1 MMNKLFRRLLAPFA
15 TLLALGPAA
24 SAVARPAQAA
34 KPALWEISDP
44 DTTIYL
50 FGTIHLLP
58 EQLRWRTPA
67 FDNAVAQSQQLV
79 VETIV
84 DQQNPQSIAAAEMSL
99 GFKRGLPPIAQRVPP
114 AKLPKLRAA
123 IAKSG
128 VPEKVFDQMK
138 TWLAFVQLAG
148 VQFRDMG
155 LKGTSGPEEILRQ
168 QFLSAHKSI
177 GELETNVEQF
187 SYFDRMSEK
196 AQQELLEGAIEP
208 QGSTDKEFGGM
219 LASWSRGDV
228 NAIALTFN
236 RELSQSPEIRKS
248 LLQDRNANWAKWIQ
262 QRMEQPGTI
271 MVAVGAGHLAG
282 KDSVLEMLKKD
293 GYSVRRLQ

>member
-168 QFLSAHKSI
+168 QFLSAKKPI

-187 SYFDRMSEK
+187 TYFDRMSEK
-196 AQQELLEGAIEP
+196 SQRQLLEGALEE
-208 QGSTDKEFGGM
+208 GDANKEFGGM
-219 LASWSRGDV
+219 VAAWTRGDV
-228 NAIALTFN
+228 KEIAVTFN
-236 RELSQSPEIRKS
+236 RDLSATPEVRD
-248 LLQDRNANWAKWIQ
+248 LLLRQRNANWAKWIE
-262 QRMEQPGTI
+262 QRLAQPGAVL
-271 MVAVGAGHLAG
+271 VAVGAGHLAG
-282 KDSVLEMLKKD
+282 KGSVI
-293 GYSVRRLQ
+293 

>member
-1 MMNKLFRRLLAPFA
+1 MNKLFRRLLAPFA
-15 TLLALGPAA
+15 TLLAFGPAA
-24 SAVARPAQAA
+24 SAEARPAQAA

-148 VQFRDMG
+148 VQFREMG
-155 LKGTSGPEEILRQ
+155 LKGTNGPEEILRQ
-168 QFLSAHKSI
+168 QFLSAKKPI

-187 SYFDRMSEK
+187 TYFDRMSEK
-196 AQQELLEGAIEP
+196 SQRQLLEGALEE
-208 QGSTDKEFGGM
+208 GDANKEFGGM
-219 LASWSRGDV
+219 VAAWKRGDV
-228 NAIALTFN
+228 KEIEVTFN
-236 RELSQSPEIRKS
+236 RDLSATPEVRD
-248 LLQDRNANWAKWIQ
+248 LLLRQRNANWTKWIE
-262 QRMEQPGTI
+262 QRLAQPGAVL
-271 MVAVGAGHLAG
+271 VAVGAGHLAG
-282 KDSVLEMLKKD
+282 KGSVIDMLRRD
-293 GYSVRRLQ
+293 GYQVRRLQ

>member
-1 MMNKLFRRLLAPFA
+1 MNKLFRRLLAPFA

-24 SAVARPAQAA
+24 SAVARPVQAA

-67 FDNAVAQSQQLV
+67 FDNAVAKSQQLV

-99 GFKRGLPPIAQRVPP
+99 GFKRGLPPIAERVPP

-168 QFLSAHKSI
+168 QFLSAKKPI

-187 SYFDRMSEK
+187 TYFDRMSEK
-196 AQQELLEGAIEP
+196 SQRQLLEGALEE
-208 QGSTDKEFGGM
+208 GDANKEFGGM
-219 LASWSRGDV
+219 VAAWTRGDV
-228 NAIALTFN
+228 KEIAVTFN
-236 RELSQSPEIRKS
+236 RDLSATPEVRD
-248 LLQDRNANWAKWIQ
+248 LLLRQRNANWAKWIE
-262 QRMEQPGTI
+262 QRLAQPGAVL
-271 MVAVGAGHLAG
+271 VAVGAGHLAG
-282 KDSVLEMLKKD
+282 KGSVIDLLKHD
-293 GYSVRRLQ
+293 GYQVRRLQ